1 MKKLFGWLTLGL
13 LVVFWGAAS
22 PPQTGQ
28 HQAKPEDV
36 LKNLVLVEK
45 VASAPAKLKTGL
57 ESITAKDSLA
67 MLSYLSSDLMEGRET
82 ATRGYQL
89 AAEYAASLFAIWNVQ
104 PAGDQAGM
112 AAGRPGRM
120 GQVGEAP
127 APPRRSY
134 FQEVI
139 LKKITESS
147 SKIVVETRKGDSVKT
162 RTFVAGVDY
171 SSISVVPET
180 ISGTVVFAGYGITEK
195 EIAYDDFK
203 NLDVKDKVVLI
214 ISEAP
219 GKDNPASPFQKKELK
234 EKYFPPE
241 TPMMRQPAGRF
252 NKIEAISKLG
262 PAAILQVAN
271 TTSDLDLIRGFVPR
285 RRGSD
290 DRPIDPRP
298 RIRMIIPGIAPTMPF
313 ERSTVINITR
323 EMANFILEGAGVTVD
338 SLKEKIEKT
347 FKPASLVLPGTRVTI
362 ASEIKASLVRSVNV
376 LGYVE
381 GSDPKLKDEVVVV
394 GAHLDHLGAF
404 GDYVYNGAD
413 DNGSGSVGVLNIARA
428 MALNPQKPKRT
439 VVFALWT
446 GEEKGLLGSR
456 YYVRHPSF
464 PLAKTVAY
472 LNMDMISR
480 PYDESTL
487 ARQGRMFNLPQP
499 EELLKKIKPANF
511 LPVSFSAGAG
521 IGDVLREANQYV
533 GLDLFLRESSGQGG
547 RGMGGSD
554 HASFAAEKIP
564 WLFAI
569 AAMTSDYHQ
578 TSDSVEKVSGELIEK
593 ISRLVY
599 TAAYLIADR

>member
-1 MKKLFGWLTLGL
+1 MKKILAWLGL
-13 LVVFWGAAS
+13 GLCLGFLVAAS
-22 PPQTGQ
+22 PQQATQP
-28 HQAKPEDV
+28 QAKPEDV

-45 VASAPAKLKTGL
+45 LTPAPAKLRAGL

-67 MLSYLSSDLMEGRET
+67 MLGYLASDLMEGRQT

-89 AAEYAASLFAIWNVQ
+89 AAEYAASLFSLWNIQ
-104 PAGDQAGM
+104 PAGDQLG
-112 AAGRPGRM
+112 AAGRPAM
-120 GQVGEAP
+120 MPPTGQAP
-127 APPRRSY
+127 AAPRRSY

-139 LKKITESS
+139 LKEIAESS
-147 SKIVVETRKGDSVKT
+147 SQIVVETRKGDSLKS
-162 RTFVAGVDY
+162 RTFTGGVDY
-171 SSISVVPET
+171 SSMFVTPESV
-180 ISGTVVFAGYGITEK
+180 SGSVVFAGYGITEK
-195 EIAYDDFK
+195 EIGYDDLK
-203 NLDVKDKVVLI
+203 NVDVKDKIVLV

-219 GKDNPASPFQKKELK
+219 GKDNPNSPFQKKELK

-241 TPMMRQPAGRF
+241 TPMMRPAAGRF

-271 TTSDLDLIRGFVPR
+271 TTSDLDVIRGFVPR
-285 RRGSD
+285 RRASD

-298 RIRMIIPGIAPTMPF
+298 RRRLMLPGTPGNMPW
-313 ERSTVINITR
+313 ERSPVINITR
-323 EMANFILEGAGVTVD
+323 EMANAILEGAGVTID
-338 SLKEKIEKT
+338 ELKARIEKT
-347 FKPASLVLPGTRVTI
+347 FKPASLALPQTRVTI
-362 ASEIKASLVRSVNV
+362 TSEVKAALVRSVNV
-376 LGYVE
+376 LGYIE
-381 GSDPKLKDEVVVV
+381 GSDPKLKEEVVIV
-394 GAHLDHLGAF
+394 GGHLDHLGAF
-404 GDYVYNGAD
+404 DDYVYNGAD

-428 MALNPQKPKRT
+428 MALNPEKPKRT

-446 GEEKGLLGSR
+446 GEEQGLLGSR
-456 YYVRHPSF
+456 FYIRNPAY

-480 PYDESTL
+480 TYDESTL

-499 EELLKKIKPANF
+499 DELLKKIKPANF

-521 IGDVLREANQYV
+521 IGEILREANQYV
-533 GLDLFLRESSGQGG
+533 GLDLFLRESSGQEG

-554 HASFAAEKIP
+554 HSSFASEKIP

-599 TAAYLIADR
+599 TTAYLLADK